1 MERSPSAA
9 YYASCMTNINLCVFL
24 GNPGRDYVH
33 TRHNAGFMLAEHHP
47 EVRSA
52 SWQEKFHGEYTSLR
66 LGSRKVHLL
75 RPMTYMNKSGIA
87 AAAAASF
94 FKVEPANVLIVHD
107 ELELPF
113 GTVGVR
119 AGGGLGG
126 HNGLRSIAERLGTK
140 DFARLRIGIGRPKG
154 GAVSGYVL
162 SQFNSD
168 EKAVLPTVLD
178 AAESMLD
185 GVFEGKYKTEVKR
198 TAVDPPR

>member
-1 MERSPSAA
+1 MK
-9 YYASCMTNINLCVFL
+9 NISLCIFL

-47 EVRSA
+47 DLRGA
-52 SWQEKFHGEYTSLR
+52 SWQEKFHGEYTSLPV
-66 LGSRKVHLL
+66 GTIKCQFL
-75 RPMTYMNKSGIA
+75 RTMTYMNKSGISK
-87 AAAAASF
+87 AAAASF
-94 FKVEPANVLIVHD
+94 FKIDAADILVVHD

-140 DFARLRIGIGRPKG
+140 DFSRLRIGIGRPKG
-154 GAVSGYVL
+154 GSVSGYVL

-178 AAESMLD
+178 AGVRMFD
-185 GVFEGKYKTEVKR
+185 GVLGGNYKTEVKH
-198 TAVDPPR
+198 TVVDPSR

>member
-1 MERSPSAA
+1 
-9 YYASCMTNINLCVFL
+9 MTNISLCVFL

-33 TRHNAGFMLAEHHP
+33 TRHNAGFMLAERHP
-47 EVRSA
+47 EVRGA
-52 SWQEKFHGEYTSLR
+52 AWQEKFHGEYASLL
-66 LGSRKVHLL
+66 LGTRKIHLL

-94 FKVEPANVLIVHD
+94 FKIDPADVLIVHD

-113 GTVGVR
+113 GTIGVR

-140 DFARLRIGIGRPKG
+140 EFARLRIGIGRPKG
-154 GAVSGYVL
+154 GSVSGYVL

-168 EKAVLPTVLD
+168 ETAVLPTILN
-178 AAESMLD
+178 ESARMFDTLL
-185 GVFEGKYKTEVKR
+185 EGRYKTEVKR
-198 TAVDPPR
+198 TAVDPAR